1 MEAYKFFTQV
11 SGTGVISLPY
21 APRLFN
27 TEVEIIIFP
36 KPKEKAREKEEYTV
50 NDFLRDWTG
59 ILKDM
64 SDEELE
70 NAKYEYLM
78 EKHTCASQSAS
89 K

>member
-1 MEAYKFFTQV
+1 MEAYKFITQV
-11 SGTGVISLPY
+11 SGNGVISLPY
-21 APRLFN
+21 TPGLFN

-36 KPKEKAREKEEYTV
+36 KPKEKTREIEEYTA

-70 NAKYEYLM
+70 NARYDYLM

>member
-1 MEAYKFFTQV
+1 MMQAYKFITQI
-11 SGTGVISLPY
+11 SDKGIISLPNK
-21 APRLFN
+21 PELFN
-27 TEVEIIIFP
+27 TKVEIIVFP
-36 KPKEKAREKEEYTV
+36 IPKKKIKEEKEEKYTAK
-50 NDFLRDWTG
+50 DFLQDWTG

-78 EKHTCASQSAS
+78 EKH

>member
-1 MEAYKFFTQV
+1 MQAYKFITQI
-11 SGTGVISLPY
+11 SEKGIISLPY
-21 APRLFN
+21 EPELFN

-36 KPKEKAREKEEYTV
+36 KSKEKEKIEKKYTAK
-50 NDFLRDWTG
+50 DFLRDWTG

-70 NAKYEYLM
+70 NAKHEYLK
-78 EKHTCASQSAS
+78 EKH

>member
-1 MEAYKFFTQV
+1 MEAYKFVTQV
-11 SGTGVISLPY
+11 SGNGVISLPY
-21 APRLFN
+21 APGLFN

-36 KPKEKAREKEEYTV
+36 KSKEKAREKEEYTA

-70 NAKYEYLM
+70 NARYEYLM
-78 EKHTCASQSAS
+78 EKH

>member
-1 MEAYKFFTQV
+1 MQAYKFNTRI
-11 SGTGVISLPY
+11 SERGIISLPHK
-21 APRLFN
+21 PELFN
-27 TEVEIIIFP
+27 TEVEIIILSTP
-36 KPKEKAREKEEYTV
+36 QKKLEEKEDKYTV
-50 NDFLRDWTG
+50 DDFLKDWTG

-78 EKHTCASQSAS
+78 EKH

>member
-11 SGTGVISLPY
+11 SGNGVISLPFVP
-21 APRLFN
+21 PRLFN
-27 TEVEIIIFP
+27 TDVEIIIFP
-36 KPKEKAREKEEYTV
+36 KPKEKAREEEEYTA

-78 EKHTCASQSAS
+78 EKH
-89 K
+89 